1 VDDTFLQRSSTEQG
15 HALRAVMGAPRIALY
30 PPVPRPIQGA
40 LRPAPRDLPAGLD
53 SLRRDLAALPP
64 DRFVAALQAALAD
77 DRAPQW
83 RTLRHFRAAAVHGD
97 AAEAA
102 FMARF
107 FDNLL
112 DHMGEPERS
121 DFEASILG
129 PGPLAERR
137 QRRGRFVSRSVPA
150 WLHAHIARAGAP
162 ARVSVPSRG

>member
-1 VDDTFLQRSSTEQG
+1 MRRGSRRTRPC
-15 HALRAVMGAPRIALY
+15 RA
-30 PPVPRPIQGA
+30 IQGA
-40 LRPAPRDLPAGLD
+40 LRAAPRNLPAGLD
-53 SLRRDLAALPP
+53 SLRRDLAALQP

-77 DRAPQW
+77 DRAPQC

-137 QRRGRFVSRSVPA
+137 QRRGRFASRSVPA
-150 WLHAHIARAGAP
+150 WLHAHIACADAP
-162 ARVSVPSRG
+162 ARVSAPSRG